1 MAKKDN
7 FFSEYTATND
17 VLDIDF
23 LKERGISFVQEMSGN
38 KWTDF
43 NLHDPGLTILEI
55 ICLAINELGYRSD
68 HEIHELIR
76 VDTEKIDSF
85 VESSD
90 ITTISPYTNN
100 DICEYLL
107 KTDGVINVYMHISI
121 HLYLTT
127 THICI

>member
-23 LKERGISFVQEMSGN
+23 LKERGISFIQEMSGN

-43 NLHDPGLTILEI
+43 NLHDPGVTILEI

-68 HEIHELIR
+68 HDIHELIR
-76 VDTEKIDSF
+76 VDTQKIDSF

-100 DICEYLL
+100 DICKYLL
-107 KTDGVINVYMHISI
+107 KTDGVINVYMHFIV
-121 HLYLTT
+121 
-127 THICI
+127 